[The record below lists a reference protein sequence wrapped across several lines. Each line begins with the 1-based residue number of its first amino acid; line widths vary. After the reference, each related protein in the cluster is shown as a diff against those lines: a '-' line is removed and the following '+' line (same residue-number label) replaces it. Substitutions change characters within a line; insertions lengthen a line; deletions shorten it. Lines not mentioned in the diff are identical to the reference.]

1 MGQGKGRLRGPLVF
15 SSILKS
21 KVPPERSHPPS
32 HSGIKKPWSWCL
44 PALSSFCVH
53 PSVLYGGVIL
63 DDQGLSGN
71 PTFHRHSPAH
81 IAYLETI
88 PFCSG
93 IVLF

>member
-1 MGQGKGRLRGPLVF
+1 MENLSHGTRKGALTF
-15 SSILKS
+15 SSTLKS
-21 KVPPERSHPPS
+21 KVPPEPS
-32 HSGIKKPWSWCL
+32 HSPFPFRNKKAMVMV
-44 PALSSFCVH
+44 PASFYVN

-71 PTFHRHSPAH
+71 PMFHRHSLAP
-81 IAYLETI
+81 ITYLETI